1 MQLRPVIY
9 ALGIMILLVTA
20 AMIPC
25 ALIDIAD
32 GNGMEHVFLVSG
44 AITAMIGSLFWILAR
59 DQELIIGQR
68 EAFLL
73 TVSIWVVINAVGALP
88 FIVTGY
94 SVTDS
99 FFESVSGMTTTGA
112 TVFVGLDDM
121 PRGLLL
127 WRSILHW
134 IGGVGIIVTAVAVL
148 PQLRV
153 GGMQLFNLESSDRTG
168 KFLPKVSD
176 IAAYIGFAYVALS
189 VLCAVLYGMTGMD
202 WFDAINHSMATLAAG
217 GFSTRDASFAYFN
230 GTASVYV
237 AIVFM
242 AIAAMP
248 FSLFAILFLK
258 GQIGPL
264 LRDPQPRLFL
274 AIAAIVSLIIIVYR
288 ETHMEAATFSQR
300 WDEGV
305 HAVFN
310 VVSVISGTG
319 FMTAPYD
326 TWGAPVVA
334 LILFA
339 TFLGGCA
346 GSAAGGIKMFRLEIT
361 AKALLAWPKRMVQ
374 PHRKTPI
381 RYAGRIVDEETL
393 QSVMVFLFLFVVTF
407 MVSAALLALSGLDT
421 LSAISAAAAC
431 ISNVGPGLGPV
442 VGPSTNY
449 GSLNDF
455 ATWVCTVTML
465 LGRLEFLVVFVVL
478 TPRFWRG

>member
-44 AITAMIGSLFWILAR
+44 AITGMIGSLFWILAR
-59 DQELIIGQR
+59 GDELNIGQR

-73 TVSIWVVINAVGALP
+73 TVSIWIVINAVGALP
-88 FIVTGY
+88 FLVTGY

-99 FFESVSGMTTTGA
+99 VFESVSGMTTTGA
-112 TVFVGLDDM
+112 TVLVGLDDM
-121 PRGLLL
+121 SRGLLL

-176 IAAYIGFAYVALS
+176 IAAYIGFAYVTLSAICAL
-189 VLCAVLYGMTGMD
+189 LYGVTGMN

-217 GFSTRDASFAYFN
+217 GFSTHDASFSYFN
-230 GTASVYV
+230 GTGSVYV

-248 FSLFAILFLK
+248 FSLFAILLLK
-258 GQIGPL
+258 AEAGPL

-274 AIAAIVSLIIIVYR
+274 AIAAIISLIIIVYR
-288 ETHMEAATFSQR
+288 ETHFDGATFSER

-310 VVSVISGTG
+310 VVSVMSGTG

-326 TWGAPVVA
+326 TWGAPVGA
-334 LILFA
+334 LILFV

-381 RYAGRIVDEETL
+381 RYAGRVVDEDTL

-421 LSAISAAAAC
+421 MSAITAAAAC
-431 ISNVGPGLGPV
+431 IANVGPGLGPV

>member
-25 ALIDIAD
+25 ALIDIVD

-59 DQELIIGQR
+59 DEELNIGQR

-112 TVFVGLDDM
+112 TVLVGLDDM

-176 IAAYIGFAYVALS
+176 IAAYIGFAYVTLS
-189 VLCAVLYGMTGMD
+189 VICALLYGMTGMD

-217 GFSTRDASFAYFN
+217 GFSTHDASFAYFN

-248 FSLFAILFLK
+248 FSLFAILMLK
-258 GQIGPL
+258 GEAGPL

-274 AIAAIVSLIIIVYR
+274 AIAAIISLIIIVYR
-288 ETHMEAATFSQR
+288 ETHFEAATFSER

-310 VVSVISGTG
+310 VVSVMSGTG

-334 LILFA
+334 LFLFV

-381 RYAGRIVDEETL
+381 RYAGRVVDEDTL

-421 LSAISAAAAC
+421 MSAITAAAAC
-431 ISNVGPGLGPV
+431 IANVGPGLGPV

>member
-9 ALGIMILLVTA
+9 ALGIMTLLVTA

-59 DQELIIGQR
+59 GDELNIGQR

-73 TVSIWVVINAVGALP
+73 TVSIWIVINAVGALP
-88 FIVTGY
+88 FLVTGY

-99 FFESVSGMTTTGA
+99 VFESVSGMTTTGA
-112 TVFVGLDDM
+112 TVLVGLDDM
-121 PRGLLL
+121 SRGLLL

-176 IAAYIGFAYVALS
+176 IAAYIGFAYVTLSAICAL
-189 VLCAVLYGMTGMD
+189 LYGITGMN

-217 GFSTRDASFAYFN
+217 GFSTHDASFSYFN

-248 FSLFAILFLK
+248 FSLFAILLLK
-258 GQIGPL
+258 GQAGPL

-274 AIAAIVSLIIIVYR
+274 AIAAIVSLIIILYR
-288 ETHMEAATFSQR
+288 ETHFEAVTFRER

-310 VVSVISGTG
+310 VISVMSGTG

-334 LILFA
+334 LFLFV

-374 PHRKTPI
+374 PHRRTPI
-381 RYAGRIVDEETL
+381 RYAGRVVDEDTL

-421 LSAISAAAAC
+421 MSAITAAAAC
-431 ISNVGPGLGPV
+431 IANVGPGLGPV

>member
-9 ALGIMILLVTA
+9 ALGMMILLVTA
-20 AMIPC
+20 AMVPC

-32 GNGMEHVFLVSG
+32 GTGKQHVFVISG
-44 AITAMIGSLFWILAR
+44 AISLLVGSLFWIMAR
-59 DQELIIGQR
+59 SRDLNIGQR

-88 FIVTGY
+88 FLVSGY
-94 SVTDS
+94 SITNA

-112 TVFVGLDDM
+112 TVLVGLDTM

-134 IGGVGIIVTAVAVL
+134 IGGVGIIVTAVAIL

-176 IAAYIGFAYVALS
+176 IAAYIGFAYVALTAI
-189 VLCAVLYGMTGMD
+189 CALLYSITGMN
-202 WFDAINHSMATLAAG
+202 WFDAINHAMSTLSAG
-217 GFSTRDASFAYFN
+217 GFSTHDASFGQFN
-230 GTASVYV
+230 GTGSVYV
-237 AIVFM
+237 GIVFM

-248 FSLFAILFLK
+248 FSLFAILFLN
-258 GQIGPL
+258 GRPGPL

-274 AIAAIVSLIIIVYR
+274 AIGIVVSITVILVR
-288 ETHMEAATFSQR
+288 EANPGGATFSEQ
-300 WDEGV
+300 WTEGV
-305 HAVFN
+305 NATFN
-310 VVSVISGTG
+310 VFSVLSGTG
-319 FMTAPYD
+319 FANAPYD
-326 TWGAPVVA
+326 TWGDPVVA
-334 LILFA
+334 LLLFV

-361 AKALLAWPKRMVQ
+361 SKALIAWGQRMVQ
-374 PHRKTPI
+374 PHRKAPI
-381 RYAGRIVDEETL
+381 WYGGRVVDTDTL
-393 QSVMVFLFLFVVTF
+393 QSVMVFLFLYLVTF
-407 MVSAALLALSGLDT
+407 MVSSALLSFAGLDT
-421 LSAISAAAAC
+421 MSAISAAAAC
-431 ISNVGPGLGPV
+431 VSNVGPGLGPV

-449 GSLNDF
+449 GVLNDF
-455 ATWVCTVTML
+455 AKWVCTVTML

>member
-1 MQLRPVIY
+1 MQLRSVIY

-32 GNGMEHVFLVSG
+32 GNGMAYVFPVAAS
-44 AITAMIGSLFWILAR
+44 ISTVIGSLFWVMAR
-59 DQELIIGQR
+59 SGDMNIGQR

-88 FIVTGY
+88 FLVSGY

-99 FFESVSGMTTTGA
+99 FFESVSGMSTTGA
-112 TVFVGLDDM
+112 TVFVGLENM

-134 IGGVGIIVTAVAVL
+134 IGGVGIIVTAVAIL

-189 VLCAVLYGMTGMD
+189 VLCALLYGMSGMN

-217 GFSTRDASFAYFN
+217 GFSTYDASFAQFN
-230 GTASVYV
+230 GTPAIYV

-258 GQIGPL
+258 GNVGPL

-274 AIAAIVSLIIIVYR
+274 ALTLLISLIIIVYR
-288 ETHMEAATFSQR
+288 EAHLEMATFEQR
-300 WDEGV
+300 WEEAT
-305 HAVFN
+305 HALF
-310 VVSVISGTG
+310 SVTSVMSGTG
-319 FMTAPYD
+319 FATKPYD
-326 TWGAPVVA
+326 TWGDPVIA

-361 AKALLAWPKRMVQ
+361 AKAIRAWSQRMVQ
-374 PHRKTPI
+374 PHRKAPI
-381 RYAGRIVDEETL
+381 RYAGRIVDEDTL
-393 QSVMVFLFLFVVTF
+393 QSVMVFLFLYLVTF
-407 MVSAALLALSGLDT
+407 MMSAALLSFSGLDT
-421 LSAISAAAAC
+421 MSAISAAAAC

-449 GSLNDF
+449 GALNDF

-465 LGRLEFLVVFVVL
+465 LGRLEFMVVFAVL

>member
-9 ALGIMILLVTA
+9 ALGMMILLVTA

-32 GNGMEHVFLVSG
+32 GTDKQHVFVMSGSISLLV
-44 AITAMIGSLFWILAR
+44 GSLLWVMAR
-59 DQELIIGQR
+59 GKDLNIGQR

-88 FIVTGY
+88 FLVSGFSI
-94 SVTDS
+94 TDS

-112 TVFVGLDDM
+112 TILTGLDTM

-134 IGGVGIIVTAVAVL
+134 IGGVGIIVTAVAIL

-176 IAAYIGFAYVALS
+176 IAAYIGFAYVALTA
-189 VLCAVLYGMTGMD
+189 LCALLYGITGMN
-202 WFDAINHSMATLAAG
+202 WFDAINHSMSTLSAG
-217 GFSTRDASFAYFN
+217 GFSTYDASFAQFN
-230 GTASVYV
+230 GTGSVYV
-237 AIVFM
+237 GIAFM
-242 AIAAMP
+242 AVAAMP
-248 FSLFAILFLK
+248 FSLFAILFLN
-258 GQIGPL
+258 GRPGPL

-274 AIAAIVSLIIIVYR
+274 AIGVAVSIVIILYR
-288 ETHMEAATFSQR
+288 EMTLTSARFAER

-305 HAVFN
+305 HVVFN
-310 VVSVISGTG
+310 VFSVLSGTG
-319 FMTAPYD
+319 FATQPYD
-326 TWGAPVVA
+326 SWGAPVIS
-334 LILFA
+334 ILLFV

-361 AKALLAWPKRMVQ
+361 WKALIAWSQRMVQ
-374 PHRKTPI
+374 PHRRTPI
-381 RYAGRIVDEETL
+381 RYGGRVVDEDTL
-393 QSVMVFLFLFVVTF
+393 QSVMVFLFLYLVTF
-407 MVSAALLALSGLDT
+407 MVSAALLSFSGLDT
-421 LSAISAAAAC
+421 MSAISAAAAC
-431 ISNVGPGLGPV
+431 LSNVGPGLGPV
-442 VGPSTNY
+442 VGPTTNY
-449 GSLNDF
+449 GILNDF
-455 ATWVCTVTML
+455 AKWVCTVSML
-465 LGRLEFLVVFVVL
+465 FGRLEFLVIFVVL

>member
-9 ALGIMILLVTA
+9 ALGMMILLVTA
-20 AMIPC
+20 AMVPC

-32 GNGMEHVFLVSG
+32 DTGKQHVFVISG
-44 AITAMIGSLFWILAR
+44 AISLLVGALFWVMAR
-59 DQELIIGQR
+59 SRDLNIGQR

-88 FIVTGY
+88 FLVSGY
-94 SVTDS
+94 SITNA

-112 TVFVGLDDM
+112 TVLVGLDTM

-134 IGGVGIIVTAVAVL
+134 IGGVGIIVTAVAIL

-176 IAAYIGFAYVALS
+176 IAAYIGFAYVALTAI
-189 VLCAVLYGMTGMD
+189 CALLYSITGMN
-202 WFDAINHSMATLAAG
+202 WFDAINHAMATLAAG
-217 GFSTRDASFAYFN
+217 GFSTYDASFSQFN
-230 GTASVYV
+230 GTGSVYV

-248 FSLFAILFLK
+248 FSLFAILFLN
-258 GQIGPL
+258 GRIGPL

-274 AIAAIVSLIIIVYR
+274 AIGLIVSFTIIFYR
-288 ETHMEAATFSQR
+288 QVNSGGATFSEQ
-300 WDEGV
+300 WTNGV
-305 HAVFN
+305 NAIFN
-310 VVSVISGTG
+310 VFSVLSGTG
-319 FMTAPYD
+319 FANAPYD
-326 TWGAPVVA
+326 TWGEPVVA
-334 LILFA
+334 LMLFV

-361 AKALLAWPKRMVQ
+361 WKALIAWGQRMVQ
-374 PHRKTPI
+374 PHRKAPI
-381 RYAGRIVDEETL
+381 WYGGRVVDTDTL
-393 QSVMVFLFLFVVTF
+393 QSVMVFLFLYLVTF
-407 MVSAALLALSGLDT
+407 MTSSALLSFAGLDT
-421 LSAISAAAAC
+421 MSAISAAAAC
-431 ISNVGPGLGPV
+431 VSNVGPGLGPV

-449 GSLNDF
+449 GVLNDF
-455 ATWVCTVTML
+455 AKWVCTVTML

>member
-44 AITAMIGSLFWILAR
+44 AITGMIGSLFWILAR
-59 DQELIIGQR
+59 GDELNIGQR

-73 TVSIWVVINAVGALP
+73 TVSIWIVINAVGALP
-88 FIVTGY
+88 FLVTGY

-99 FFESVSGMTTTGA
+99 VFESVSGMTTTGA
-112 TVFVGLDDM
+112 TVLVGLDDM
-121 PRGLLL
+121 SRGLLL

-176 IAAYIGFAYVALS
+176 IAAYIGFAYVTLSAICAL
-189 VLCAVLYGMTGMD
+189 LYGLTGMN

-217 GFSTRDASFAYFN
+217 GFSTHDASFSHFN

-242 AIAAMP
+242 AIASMP
-248 FSLFAILFLK
+248 FSLFAILLLK
-258 GQIGPL
+258 GQAVPL

-274 AIAAIVSLIIIVYR
+274 AIAAIVSLIIILYR
-288 ETHMEAATFSQR
+288 ETHFEAVTFSER

-310 VVSVISGTG
+310 VISVMSGTG

-334 LILFA
+334 LFLFV

-374 PHRKTPI
+374 PHRRTPI
-381 RYAGRIVDEETL
+381 RYAGRVVDEDTL

-421 LSAISAAAAC
+421 MSAITAAAAC
-431 ISNVGPGLGPV
+431 IANVGPGLGPV

>member
-59 DQELIIGQR
+59 DEELNIGQR

-88 FIVTGY
+88 FLVTGY

-217 GFSTRDASFAYFN
+217 GFSTRDASFSYFN

-310 VVSVISGTG
+310 VVSVMSGTG

-334 LILFA
+334 LILFV

>member
-25 ALIDIAD
+25 ALIDIVD

-59 DQELIIGQR
+59 DEELNIGQR

-112 TVFVGLDDM
+112 TVLVGLDDM

-176 IAAYIGFAYVALS
+176 IAAYIGFAYVTLS
-189 VLCAVLYGMTGMD
+189 VICALLYGMTGMD

-217 GFSTRDASFAYFN
+217 GFSTHDASFAYFN

-248 FSLFAILFLK
+248 FSLFAILMLK
-258 GQIGPL
+258 GEAGPL

-274 AIAAIVSLIIIVYR
+274 AIAAIISLIIIVYR
-288 ETHMEAATFSQR
+288 ETHFEAATFSER

-310 VVSVISGTG
+310 VVSVMSGTG

-334 LILFA
+334 LFLFV

-381 RYAGRIVDEETL
+381 RYAGRVVDEDTL

-407 MVSAALLALSGLDT
+407 MVSAVLLALSGLDT
-421 LSAISAAAAC
+421 MSAITAAAAC
-431 ISNVGPGLGPV
+431 IANVGPGLGPV

>member
-9 ALGIMILLVTA
+9 ALGIMILLITA

-25 ALIDIAD
+25 ALIDLAD
-32 GNGMEHVFLVSG
+32 GNGKEHVFVISG
-44 AITAMIGSLFWILAR
+44 AITAMIGSLLWILAR
-59 DQELIIGQR
+59 DDDLHIGQR

-94 SVTDS
+94 SVTDA
-99 FFESVSGMTTTGA
+99 FFESVSGLTTTGA

-121 PRGLLL
+121 SRGLLL

-176 IAAYIGFAYVALS
+176 IAAYIGFAYVVLS
-189 VLCAVLYGMTGMD
+189 VLCALLYGMTGMN
-202 WFDAINHSMATLAAG
+202 WFDAINHAMSTLAAG
-217 GFSTRDASFAYFN
+217 GFSTHDASFGYFN
-230 GTASVYV
+230 GTPSLYV

-242 AIAAMP
+242 AISAMP
-248 FSLFAILFLK
+248 FSLFAILLLK

-264 LRDPQPRLFL
+264 LRDPQPRLFI
-274 AIAAIVSLIIIVYR
+274 AIAVIASLIIVIYR
-288 ETHMEAATFSQR
+288 EGQLGPVTFSDR

-310 VVSVISGTG
+310 VVSVLSGTG
-319 FMTAPYD
+319 FATTAYD
-326 TWGAPVVA
+326 SWGGPILA
-334 LILFA
+334 LFLFI

-381 RYAGRIVDEETL
+381 RYDGRVIDEDTL
-393 QSVMVFLFLFVVTF
+393 QSVMVFLFLFVATF

-421 LSAISAAAAC
+421 MAAITAAAAC
-431 ISNVGPGLGPV
+431 VSNVGPGLGPV

-449 GSLNDF
+449 ASLNDF
-455 ATWVCTVTML
+455 ATWVCTVAML

>member
-1 MQLRPVIY
+1 MQLRSVIY

-32 GNGMEHVFLVSG
+32 GNGMAYVFPVAAS
-44 AITAMIGSLFWILAR
+44 ISMVIGSLFWVMAR
-59 DQELIIGQR
+59 SGDMNIGQR

-88 FIVTGY
+88 FLVSGY

-99 FFESVSGMTTTGA
+99 FFESVSGMSTTGA
-112 TVFVGLDDM
+112 TVFVGLENM

-134 IGGVGIIVTAVAVL
+134 IGGVGIIVTAVAIL

-189 VLCAVLYGMTGMD
+189 VLCALLYGMSGMN

-217 GFSTRDASFAYFN
+217 GFSTYDASFAQFN
-230 GTASVYV
+230 GTPAVYV

-258 GQIGPL
+258 GNVGPL

-274 AIAAIVSLIIIVYR
+274 ALTLLISLIIIVYR
-288 ETHMEAATFSQR
+288 EAHLEMVTFEQR
-300 WDEGV
+300 WEEAT
-305 HAVFN
+305 HALF
-310 VVSVISGTG
+310 SVTSVMSGTG
-319 FMTAPYD
+319 FATKPYD
-326 TWGAPVVA
+326 TWGDPVIA

-361 AKALLAWPKRMVQ
+361 AKAIRAWSQRMVQ
-374 PHRKTPI
+374 PHRKAPI
-381 RYAGRIVDEETL
+381 RYAGRIVDEDTL
-393 QSVMVFLFLFVVTF
+393 QSVMVFLFLYLVTF
-407 MVSAALLALSGLDT
+407 MMSAALLSFSGLDT
-421 LSAISAAAAC
+421 MSAISAAAAC

-449 GSLNDF
+449 GVLNDF

-465 LGRLEFLVVFVVL
+465 LGRLEFMVVFAVL

>member
-9 ALGIMILLVTA
+9 ALGMMILLVTA
-20 AMIPC
+20 AMVPC

-32 GNGMEHVFLVSG
+32 ATDQQHVFVTSG
-44 AITAMIGSLFWILAR
+44 AISLLVGSLLFVLAR
-59 DQELIIGQR
+59 SKDLHIGQR

-88 FIVTGY
+88 FLVSGY
-94 SVTDS
+94 SITDS

-112 TVFVGLDDM
+112 TILTGLDSM

-134 IGGVGIIVTAVAVL
+134 IGGVGIIVTAVAIL

-176 IAAYIGFAYVALS
+176 IAAYIGFAYVALTAM
-189 VLCAVLYGMTGMD
+189 CALLYGLTGMN
-202 WFDAINHSMATLAAG
+202 WFDAINHAMSTLSAG
-217 GFSTRDASFAYFN
+217 GFSTYDASFGQFN
-230 GTASVYV
+230 GTGALYV

-242 AIAAMP
+242 ALAAMP
-248 FSLFAILFLK
+248 FSLFAILLLN
-258 GQIGPL
+258 GRPGPL
-264 LRDPQPRLFL
+264 LRDPQPRLLL
-274 AIAAIVSLIIIVYR
+274 AIAITVSAIIILLR
-288 ETHMEAATFSQR
+288 EAQFQDISFSER

-305 HAVFN
+305 AAVFN
-310 VVSVISGTG
+310 VISVLTGTG
-319 FMTAPYD
+319 FATAPYD
-326 TWGAPVVA
+326 TWGEPIAA
-334 LILFA
+334 LFLFI

-361 AKALLAWPKRMVQ
+361 WKALIAWGQRMVQ
-374 PHRKTPI
+374 PHRKAPI
-381 RYAGRIVDEETL
+381 WYGGRIVDDDTL
-393 QSVMVFLFLFVVTF
+393 QSVMVFLFLYLMTF
-407 MVSAALLALSGLDT
+407 MVSAALLSFGGLDT
-421 LSAISAAAAC
+421 ISAITAAAAC
-431 ISNVGPGLGPV
+431 ISNVGPGLGPI

-449 GSLNDF
+449 GVLSDF

>member
-9 ALGIMILLVTA
+9 ALGMMILLVTA

-32 GNGMEHVFLVSG
+32 GTGEMHVFATSG
-44 AITAMIGSLFWILAR
+44 AISLVVGSLLWVLAR
-59 DQELIIGQR
+59 GEDLNIGQR

-73 TVSIWVVINAVGALP
+73 TVSIWVIINAVGALP
-88 FIVTGY
+88 FLVSGY
-94 SVTDS
+94 SITDS
-99 FFESVSGMTTTGA
+99 LFESVSGMTTTGA
-112 TVFVGLDDM
+112 TVLTGLDTM

-134 IGGVGIIVTAVAVL
+134 MGGVGIIVTAVAIL

-176 IAAYIGFAYVALS
+176 IAAYIGFAYVALTA
-189 VLCAVLYGMTGMD
+189 LCALLYGITGMN
-202 WFDAINHSMATLAAG
+202 WFDAINHAMSTLSAG
-217 GFSTRDASFAYFN
+217 GFSTYDASFGQFN
-230 GTASVYV
+230 GSGSIYI

-242 AIAAMP
+242 AVAAMP
-248 FSLFAILFLK
+248 FSLFALLLLS
-258 GQIGPL
+258 GQAVPL
-264 LRDPQPRLFL
+264 LRDPQPRFFL
-274 AIAAIVSLIIIVYR
+274 AIGIIVSIVVILFR
-288 ETHMEAATFSQR
+288 EAHFVDATFSER
-300 WDEGV
+300 WNEAV

-310 VVSVISGTG
+310 VFSVLSGTG
-319 FMTAPYD
+319 FATAPYD
-326 TWGAPVVA
+326 TWGEPVVA
-334 LILFA
+334 LLLFV

-361 AKALLAWPKRMVQ
+361 SKALLAWSQRMVQ
-374 PHRKTPI
+374 PHRKAPI
-381 RYAGRIVDEETL
+381 RYSGRIVDEDTL
-393 QSVMVFLFLFVVTF
+393 QSVMVFLFLFLVTF
-407 MVSAALLALSGLDT
+407 MTSAAMLSFSGLDT
-421 LSAISAAAAC
+421 ISAISGAAAC

-449 GSLNDF
+449 AGLSDF
-455 ATWVCTVTML
+455 AKWVCTATML

>member
-32 GNGMEHVFLVSG
+32 GNGMEHVFLISG

-59 DQELIIGQR
+59 DQELNIGQR

-112 TVFVGLDDM
+112 TVLVGLDDM
-121 PRGLLL
+121 SRGLLL

-202 WFDAINHSMATLAAG
+202 WFDAINHAMSTLAAG
-217 GFSTRDASFAYFN
+217 GFSTHDASFAYFN
-230 GTASVYV
+230 GTPAVYV

-248 FSLFAILFLK
+248 FSLFAILLLK

-264 LRDPQPRLFL
+264 LRDPQPRLFI
-274 AIAAIVSLIIIVYR
+274 AIAIVASLIIVVYR
-288 ETHMEAATFSQR
+288 EGHLDHVTFSDR

-310 VVSVISGTG
+310 VVSVLSGTG
-319 FMTAPYD
+319 FATTAYD
-326 TWGAPVVA
+326 TWGPPIVA
-334 LILFA
+334 LFLFI

-381 RYAGRIVDEETL
+381 RYDGRVIDEDTL
-393 QSVMVFLFLFVVTF
+393 QSVMVFLFLFVATF

-421 LSAISAAAAC
+421 MAAITAAAAC
-431 ISNVGPGLGPV
+431 VSNVGPGLGPV

-465 LGRLEFLVVFVVL
+465 LGRLEFLIVFVVL

>member
-32 GNGMEHVFLVSG
+32 GNGLEHVFLISG

-59 DQELIIGQR
+59 DQELNIGQR

-121 PRGLLL
+121 SRGLLL

-202 WFDAINHSMATLAAG
+202 WFDAINHAMSTLAAG
-217 GFSTRDASFAYFN
+217 GFSTHDASFAYFN
-230 GTASVYV
+230 GTPAVYV

-248 FSLFAILFLK
+248 FSLFAILLLK

-264 LRDPQPRLFL
+264 LRDPQPRLFI
-274 AIAAIVSLIIIVYR
+274 AIAIVASLIIVVYR
-288 ETHMEAATFSQR
+288 EGHLDHATFSDR

-310 VVSVISGTG
+310 VVSVLSGTG
-319 FMTAPYD
+319 FATTAYD
-326 TWGAPVVA
+326 TWGPPIVA
-334 LILFA
+334 LFLFI

-381 RYAGRIVDEETL
+381 RYDGRVIDEDTL
-393 QSVMVFLFLFVVTF
+393 QSVMVFLFLFVATF

-421 LSAISAAAAC
+421 MAAITAAAASV
-431 ISNVGPGLGPV
+431 SNVGPGLGPV

-465 LGRLEFLVVFVVL
+465 LGRLEFLIVFVVL

>member
-59 DQELIIGQR
+59 GDELNIGQR

-73 TVSIWVVINAVGALP
+73 TVSIWIVINAVGALP
-88 FIVTGY
+88 FLVTGY

-99 FFESVSGMTTTGA
+99 VFESVSGMTTTGA
-112 TVFVGLDDM
+112 TVLVGLDDM
-121 PRGLLL
+121 SRGLLL

-176 IAAYIGFAYVALS
+176 IAAYIGFAYVTLSAICAL
-189 VLCAVLYGMTGMD
+189 LYGVTGMN
-202 WFDAINHSMATLAAG
+202 WFDAINHSMSTLSAG
-217 GFSTRDASFAYFN
+217 GFSTHDASFGYFN

-248 FSLFAILFLK
+248 FSLFAILLLK
-258 GQIGPL
+258 AQIGPF
-264 LRDPQPRLFL
+264 LRDPQPRLL
-274 AIAAIVSLIIIVYR
+274 IAIAAVVSAIMIIYR
-288 ETHMEAATFSQR
+288 EVHLEELTFSER
-300 WDEGV
+300 WEEGV
-305 HAVFN
+305 HVVFN
-310 VVSVISGTG
+310 VVSVLTGTG
-319 FMTAPYD
+319 FATAAYD
-326 TWGAPVVA
+326 LWGDPIAA
-334 LILFA
+334 LFLFV

-374 PHRKTPI
+374 PHRRTPI
-381 RYAGRIVDEETL
+381 RYAGRVVDEDTL

-421 LSAISAAAAC
+421 MSAITAAAAC
-431 ISNVGPGLGPV
+431 IANVGPGLGPV

>member
-44 AITAMIGSLFWILAR
+44 AITAMIGGLFWILAR
-59 DQELIIGQR
+59 GDELNIGQR

-94 SVTDS
+94 SLTDS

-112 TVFVGLDDM
+112 TVFAGLDDM

-189 VLCAVLYGMTGMD
+189 AICALLYSLAGMD
-202 WFDAINHSMATLAAG
+202 WFDAINHAMSTLAAG
-217 GFSTRDASFAYFN
+217 GFSTHDASFSYFN
-230 GTASVYV
+230 GTPSVYV
-237 AIVFM
+237 AIIFM
-242 AIAAMP
+242 TIAAMP
-248 FSLFAILFLK
+248 FSLFAILLLK
-258 GQIGPL
+258 GQAGPL
-264 LRDPQPRLFL
+264 LRDPQPKLFVV
-274 AIAAIVSLIIIVYR
+274 IAVIVATIIILYR
-288 ETHMEAATFSQR
+288 ETHIEAETFSER
-300 WDEGV
+300 WNEGV
-305 HAVFN
+305 HALFN
-310 VVSVISGTG
+310 VISVMSGTG

-326 TWGAPVVA
+326 TWGAPVIA
-334 LILFA
+334 LFLFI
-339 TFLGGCA
+339 TFLGGSA

-381 RYAGRIVDEETL
+381 RYAGRVVDEDTL
-393 QSVMVFLFLFVVTF
+393 QSVMIFLFLFVVTF

-421 LSAISAAAAC
+421 MTAISAAAAC
-431 ISNVGPGLGPV
+431 IANVGPGLGPV

-449 GSLNDF
+449 GSLSDF

>member
-1 MQLRPVIY
+1 MQLRSVIY
-9 ALGIMILLVTA
+9 ALGIMMLLVTA

-32 GNGMEHVFLVSG
+32 GSDRAFVFPAAATISTLV
-44 AITAMIGSLFWILAR
+44 GSLFWVLAR
-59 DQELIIGQR
+59 GGTTQIGQR

-73 TVSIWVVINAVGALP
+73 TVSIWVVINLVGALP
-88 FIVTGY
+88 FLISGY

-99 FFESVSGMTTTGA
+99 IFESVSGMTTTGA
-112 TVFVGLDDM
+112 TVFSGLENL

-134 IGGVGIIVTAVAVL
+134 IGGVGIIVTAVAIL

-176 IAAYIGFAYVALS
+176 IAAYIGFAYIALS
-189 VLCAVLYGMTGMD
+189 MICALLYGLSGMN
-202 WFDAINHSMATLAAG
+202 WFDAINHSMSTLSAG
-217 GFSTRDASFAYFN
+217 GFSTYDASFAQFN
-230 GTASVYV
+230 GTPAIYV

-242 AIAAMP
+242 MIAAMP
-248 FSLFAILFLK
+248 FSLFALLFLK
-258 GQIGPL
+258 GQAGPL

-274 AIAAIVSLIIIVYR
+274 ALVAVIALCVILYR
-288 ETHMEAATFSQR
+288 EYHLPSASWAVRWEEGTHALFS
-300 WDEGV
+300 
-305 HAVFN
+305 
-310 VVSVISGTG
+310 VVSVITGTG
-319 FMTAPYD
+319 FATKPYD
-326 TWGAPVVA
+326 TWGPGVAA

-361 AKALLAWPKRMVQ
+361 AKALIAWSQRMVQ
-374 PHRKTPI
+374 PHRKAPI
-381 RYAGRIVDEETL
+381 RYGGRIVDEDTL
-393 QSVMVFLFLFVVTF
+393 QSVMVFLFLFLVTF
-407 MVSAALLALSGLDT
+407 MVSAALLSFSGLDT
-421 LSAISAAAAC
+421 VSAISAAAAC
-431 ISNVGPGLGPV
+431 IANVGPGLGPE
-442 VGPSTNY
+442 VGPSTNFA
-449 GSLNDF
+449 SLNDF

-465 LGRLEFLVVFVVL
+465 LGRLEFMVVFAVL

>member
-1 MQLRPVIY
+1 MQLRSVIY

-32 GNGMEHVFLVSG
+32 GDGMAYVFPVAAS
-44 AITAMIGSLFWILAR
+44 ISTVIGSLFWVMAR
-59 DQELIIGQR
+59 SGDLSIGQR

-88 FIVTGY
+88 FLVSGY

-112 TVFVGLDDM
+112 TVFTGLENM

-134 IGGVGIIVTAVAVL
+134 IGGVGIIVTAVAIL

-189 VLCAVLYGMTGMD
+189 VLCALLYGMSGMN

-217 GFSTRDASFAYFN
+217 GFSTYDASFAQFN
-230 GTASVYV
+230 GTPAVYV

-258 GQIGPL
+258 GNVGPL

-274 AIAAIVSLIIIVYR
+274 ALTLLISLIIIVYR
-288 ETHMEAATFSQR
+288 EAHLEMATFEQR
-300 WDEGV
+300 WEEAT
-305 HAVFN
+305 HALF
-310 VVSVISGTG
+310 SVTSVMSGTG
-319 FMTAPYD
+319 FATKPYD
-326 TWGAPVVA
+326 TWGDPVIA

-361 AKALLAWPKRMVQ
+361 AKAIRAWSQRMVQ
-374 PHRKTPI
+374 PHRKAPI
-381 RYAGRIVDEETL
+381 RYGGRIVDEDTL
-393 QSVMVFLFLFVVTF
+393 QSVMVFLFLYLVTF
-407 MVSAALLALSGLDT
+407 MMSAALLSFSGLDT
-421 LSAISAAAAC
+421 MSAISAAAAC

-449 GSLNDF
+449 GALNDF

-465 LGRLEFLVVFVVL
+465 LGRLEFMVVFAVL

>member
-9 ALGIMILLVTA
+9 ALGMMILLVTA

-32 GNGMEHVFLVSG
+32 GTDRQHVFLISG
-44 AITAMIGSLFWILAR
+44 GISFLVGSLLWVMAR
-59 DQELIIGQR
+59 GNDLHIGQR

-73 TVSIWVVINAVGALP
+73 TFSIWVVINAVGALP
-88 FIVTGY
+88 FLVSGY
-94 SVTDS
+94 SITDS

-112 TVFVGLDDM
+112 TVLVGLEHL

-176 IAAYIGFAYVALS
+176 IAAYIGFAYVTLTSICAL
-189 VLCAVLYGMTGMD
+189 LYGLAGMN
-202 WFDAINHSMATLAAG
+202 WFDAINHSMSTLSAG
-217 GFSTRDASFAYFN
+217 GFSTYDASFGQFN
-230 GTASVYV
+230 GTPAIYV
-237 AIVFM
+237 GIVFM
-242 AIAAMP
+242 AAAAMP
-248 FSLFAILFLK
+248 FSLFAIMLLN
-258 GQIGPL
+258 GRPLPL
-264 LRDPQPRLFL
+264 LRDPQPRVFL
-274 AIAAIVSLIIIVYR
+274 GIGIVVSIIVVIYR
-288 ETHMEAATFSQR
+288 EATFAGSTFSER
-300 WDEGV
+300 WNEGAHV
-305 HAVFN
+305 VFN
-310 VVSVISGTG
+310 VFSVLSGTG
-319 FMTAPYD
+319 FATAPYD
-326 TWGAPVVA
+326 TWGAPVAA
-334 LILFA
+334 LLLFV

-361 AKALLAWPKRMVQ
+361 SKALIAWSHRMVQ
-374 PHRKTPI
+374 PHRKAPI
-381 RYAGRIVDEETL
+381 RYGGRVVDEDTL
-393 QSVMVFLFLFVVTF
+393 QSVMVFLFLYLMTF
-407 MVSAALLALSGLDT
+407 MVAAALLSFFGLDT
-421 LSAISAAAAC
+421 MSAISGAAAC
-431 ISNVGPGLGPV
+431 VSNVGPGLGPV

-449 GSLNDF
+449 GVLSDG
-455 ATWVCTVTML
+455 AKWVCTAAML

>member
-9 ALGIMILLVTA
+9 ALGMMILLVTA

-32 GNGMEHVFLVSG
+32 GTGKQHVFVTSG
-44 AITAMIGSLFWILAR
+44 AISALVGSLLWVMAR
-59 DQELIIGQR
+59 SKHLVIGQR

-88 FIVTGY
+88 FLVSGHSI
-94 SVTDS
+94 TDA

-112 TVFVGLDDM
+112 TVLTGLDTM

-134 IGGVGIIVTAVAVL
+134 LGGVGIIVTAVAIL

-153 GGMQLFNLESSDRTG
+153 GGMQLFNLESSDRSG

-176 IAAYIGFAYVALS
+176 IAAYIGFAYVSLTAICAL
-189 VLCAVLYGMTGMD
+189 LFGITGMN
-202 WFDAINHSMATLAAG
+202 WFDAINHSMSTLAAG
-217 GFSTRDASFAYFN
+217 GFSTYDASFATFN
-230 GTASVYV
+230 GTGAIYV
-237 AIVFM
+237 CIVFM

-248 FSLFAILFLK
+248 FSLFAILFLN
-258 GQIGPL
+258 GRPGPL

-274 AIAAIVSLIIIVYR
+274 AIGIIASIIIIFYR
-288 ETHMEAATFSQR
+288 EQELAGATFSER
-300 WDEGV
+300 WAEGV
-305 HAVFN
+305 TAVFN
-310 VVSVISGTG
+310 VFSVLSGTG
-319 FMTAPYD
+319 YATAPYD
-326 TWGAPVVA
+326 TWGPPVA
-334 LILFA
+334 AILLLV

-361 AKALLAWPKRMVQ
+361 SKALVAWSQRMVQ
-374 PHRKTPI
+374 PHRRTPI
-381 RYAGRIVDEETL
+381 RYGGRLVDEDTL
-393 QSVMVFLFLFVVTF
+393 QSVMVFLFLYLMTF
-407 MVSAALLALSGLDT
+407 MVAAALLSFSGLDT
-421 LSAISAAAAC
+421 MSAISAAAAC

-449 GSLNDF
+449 GMLTDF
-455 ATWVCTVTML
+455 AKWVCTVTML

>member
-9 ALGIMILLVTA
+9 ALGMMILLVTA

-32 GNGMEHVFLVSG
+32 GTDKQHVFVMSG
-44 AITAMIGSLFWILAR
+44 AISFLVGSLLWVMAR
-59 DQELIIGQR
+59 SDDLNIGQR

-73 TVSIWVVINAVGALP
+73 TVSIWVVINAVGTLP
-88 FIVTGY
+88 FLVSGY
-94 SVTDS
+94 SITDA

-112 TVFVGLDDM
+112 TVLVGLDTM

-176 IAAYIGFAYVALS
+176 IAAYIGFAYVTLTA
-189 VLCAVLYGMTGMD
+189 LCALLYGITGMN
-202 WFDAINHSMATLAAG
+202 WFDAINHSMSTLSAG
-217 GFSTRDASFAYFN
+217 GFSTYDASFGTFN
-230 GTASVYV
+230 GTGAIYV

-242 AIAAMP
+242 SVAAMP
-248 FSLFAILFLK
+248 FSLFAIMLLN
-258 GQIGPL
+258 GRPGPL
-264 LRDPQPRLFL
+264 LRDPQPRVFL
-274 AIAAIVSLIIIVYR
+274 GIGIVVSVIVILYR
-288 ETHMEAATFSQR
+288 EASFTQATFSER
-300 WDEGV
+300 WNEGV
-305 HAVFN
+305 QAVFN
-310 VVSVISGTG
+310 VFSVLSGTG
-319 FMTAPYD
+319 FATAPYD
-326 TWGAPVVA
+326 TWGPPVAAV
-334 LILFA
+334 LLFV

-361 AKALLAWPKRMVQ
+361 SKALIAWSQRMVQ
-374 PHRKTPI
+374 PHRKAPI
-381 RYAGRIVDEETL
+381 RYGGRVVDEDTL
-393 QSVMVFLFLFVVTF
+393 QSVMVFLFLYLVTF
-407 MVSAALLALSGLDT
+407 MVGAALLSFTGLDT
-421 LSAISAAAAC
+421 MSAISGAAAC

-449 GSLNDF
+449 GILSD
-455 ATWVCTVTML
+455 ASKWVCTVMML

>member
-59 DQELIIGQR
+59 GDELNIGQR

-73 TVSIWVVINAVGALP
+73 TVSIWIVINAVGALP
-88 FIVTGY
+88 FLVTGY

-99 FFESVSGMTTTGA
+99 VFESVSGMSTTGA
-112 TVFVGLDDM
+112 TVLVGLDEM
-121 PRGLLL
+121 SRGLLL

-134 IGGVGIIVTAVAVL
+134 MGGVGIIVTAVAVL

-176 IAAYIGFAYVALS
+176 IAAYIGFAYVTLSAICAL
-189 VLCAVLYGMTGMD
+189 LYGVTGMN

-217 GFSTRDASFAYFN
+217 GFSTHDASFSYFN
-230 GTASVYV
+230 GTGSVYV

-248 FSLFAILFLK
+248 FSLFAILLLK
-258 GQIGPL
+258 AEAGPL

-274 AIAAIVSLIIIVYR
+274 AIAAIISLIIIVYR
-288 ETHMEAATFSQR
+288 ETHFDGATFSER

-310 VVSVISGTG
+310 VVSVMSGTG

-326 TWGAPVVA
+326 TWGAPVGA
-334 LILFA
+334 LILFV

-374 PHRKTPI
+374 PHRRTPI
-381 RYAGRIVDEETL
+381 RYAGRVVDEDTL

-421 LSAISAAAAC
+421 MSAITAAAAC
-431 ISNVGPGLGPV
+431 IANVGPGLGPV

-449 GSLNDF
+449 ASLNDF

>member
-1 MQLRPVIY
+1 MQLRSVIY
-9 ALGIMILLVTA
+9 ALGIMMLLVTA

-32 GNGMEHVFLVSG
+32 GDGMAFVFPASATISTLV
-44 AITAMIGSLFWILAR
+44 GSLFWVMAR
-59 DQELIIGQR
+59 GGTMQIGQR

-73 TVSIWVVINAVGALP
+73 TVSIWVVINLVGALP
-88 FIVTGY
+88 FLISGY

-99 FFESVSGMTTTGA
+99 VFESVSGMTTTGA
-112 TVFVGLDDM
+112 TVFSGLENL

-134 IGGVGIIVTAVAVL
+134 IGGVGIIVTAVAIL

-176 IAAYIGFAYVALS
+176 IAAYIGFAYVGLSMICAL
-189 VLCAVLYGMTGMD
+189 LYGLAGMN
-202 WFDAINHSMATLAAG
+202 WFDAINHAMSTLAAG
-217 GFSTRDASFAYFN
+217 GFSTYDASFAQFN
-230 GTASVYV
+230 GTPAIYV

-248 FSLFAILFLK
+248 FSLFALLFLK
-258 GQIGPL
+258 GQAGPL

-274 AIAAIVSLIIIVYR
+274 GLVLLVSVMIVLYR
-288 ETHMEAATFSQR
+288 EYHIPSASWAVR
-300 WDEGV
+300 WDEAV
-305 HAVFN
+305 HAVFS
-310 VVSVISGTG
+310 VVSVMTGTG
-319 FMTAPYD
+319 FATKPYD
-326 TWGAPVVA
+326 TWGPPVAA

-339 TFLGGCA
+339 TFLGGSA

-361 AKALLAWPKRMVQ
+361 AKALIAWSQRMVQ
-374 PHRKTPI
+374 PHRKAPV
-381 RYAGRIVDEETL
+381 RYGGRIVDEDTL
-393 QSVMVFLFLFVVTF
+393 QSVMVFLFLFLVTF
-407 MVSAALLALSGLDT
+407 MISAALLSFSGLDT

-431 ISNVGPGLGPV
+431 VSNVGPGLGPQ
-442 VGPSTNY
+442 VGPSTNFA
-449 GSLNDF
+449 SLNDF

-465 LGRLEFLVVFVVL
+465 LGRLEFMVVFAVL

>member
-1 MQLRPVIY
+1 MQLRSVIY

-32 GNGMEHVFLVSG
+32 GDGMAYVFPVAAS
-44 AITAMIGSLFWILAR
+44 ISTVIGSLFWVMAR
-59 DQELIIGQR
+59 SGDLSIGQR

-88 FIVTGY
+88 FLVSGY

-112 TVFVGLDDM
+112 TVFTGLENM

-134 IGGVGIIVTAVAVL
+134 IGGVGIIVTAVAIL

-176 IAAYIGFAYVALS
+176 IAAYIGFAYVGLSMICAL
-189 VLCAVLYGMTGMD
+189 LYGMSGMG
-202 WFDAINHSMATLAAG
+202 WFDAINHSMSTLSAG
-217 GFSTRDASFAYFN
+217 GFSTYDASFAQFN
-230 GTASVYV
+230 GTPAIYV

-242 AIAAMP
+242 TIAAMP

-258 GQIGPL
+258 GNAGPL
-264 LRDPQPRLFL
+264 LRDPQPRLLL
-274 AIAAIVSLIIIVYR
+274 ALLLVISLIIIVYR
-288 ETHMEAATFSQR
+288 ESHLEIVTLAERWEEAT
-300 WDEGV
+300 
-305 HAVFN
+305 HAVFS
-310 VVSVISGTG
+310 VTSVITGTG
-319 FMTAPYD
+319 FATKPYD
-326 TWGAPVVA
+326 TWGDPVIA

-361 AKALLAWPKRMVQ
+361 AKAIRAWSQRMVQ
-374 PHRKTPI
+374 PHRKAPI
-381 RYAGRIVDEETL
+381 RYAGRIVDEDTL
-393 QSVMVFLFLFVVTF
+393 QSVMVFLFLYLVTF
-407 MVSAALLALSGLDT
+407 MVSAALLSFSGLDT
-421 LSAISAAAAC
+421 MSAISAAAAC
-431 ISNVGPGLGPV
+431 VSNVGPGLGPV

-449 GSLNDF
+449 ASLNDF

-465 LGRLEFLVVFVVL
+465 LGRLEFMVVFAVL